1 MLNHGANECY
11 KIQLPNMNMQSKVFT
26 TPLPPSVLD
35 TKQERTQMKEHVV
48 QREYV
53 LKEWVEMR
61 GGGWK
66 AVLVVE

>member
-1 MLNHGANECY
+1 
-11 KIQLPNMNMQSKVFT
+11 MNMQSKVFT

-66 AVLVVE
+66 AVLEVE